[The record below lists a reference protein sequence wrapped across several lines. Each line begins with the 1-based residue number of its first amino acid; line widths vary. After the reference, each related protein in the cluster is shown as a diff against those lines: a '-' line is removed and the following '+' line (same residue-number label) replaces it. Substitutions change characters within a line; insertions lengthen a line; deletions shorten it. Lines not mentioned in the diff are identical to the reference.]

1 MKKRSSQIAKVY
13 EVLKKEY
20 HKHPAPVVE
29 LIEIQTHDPFKV
41 LLATILSARTKDNVT
56 AKAAARLFETVSS
69 MGDIEKIDREH
80 LEKIIYP
87 VGFYRDKAENIKQ
100 LPSVIRDKFGGKIPS
115 TVEELVE
122 LPGVG
127 RKTANLVVA
136 VAFNKPAVC
145 VDIHVHRIFNRLGFL
160 ETKTPL
166 ETEMELRA
174 SLPQKFW
181 TTFNSYFVSFGQ
193 NTCFPIEP
201 RCNRCPIFEYCGRI
215 SVKTRYLPENHLKS
229 KRSRNSASRNDAP
242 DR

>member
-1 MKKRSSQIAKVY
+1 MKIHSLQIAEVY
-13 EVLKKEY
+13 ELLKEEY
-20 HKHPAPVVE
+20 HNHPAPVVE

-56 AKAAARLFETVSS
+56 AKAAQRLFAAVSS
-69 MGDIEKIDREH
+69 MNDIEKIDREH

-100 LPSVIRDKFGGKIPS
+100 LPSVIKERFGGNIPS
-115 TVEELVE
+115 TIEELVE

-145 VDIHVHRIFNRLGFL
+145 VDIHVHRIFNRLGYL

-193 NTCFPIEP
+193 NTCLPIEP
-201 RCNRCPIFEYCGRI
+201 RCNRCPIFQYCSRI
-215 SVKTRYLPENHLKS
+215 NVKTRYQPENHLKS
-229 KRSRNSASRNDAP
+229 KRSRNSASINDAP
-242 DR
+242 DK